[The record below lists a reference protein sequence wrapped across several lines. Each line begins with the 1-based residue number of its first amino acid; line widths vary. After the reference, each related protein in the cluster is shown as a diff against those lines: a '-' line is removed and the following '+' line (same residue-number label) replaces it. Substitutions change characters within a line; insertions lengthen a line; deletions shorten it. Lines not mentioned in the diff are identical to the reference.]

1 VKSGRPSKISKL
13 DLPVAGRDETLD
25 TFYRGRVHVLQK
37 KKGYRFA
44 VDAPLL
50 ADFIQTKPADD
61 VLELGAG
68 NGIIPLLL
76 SFKPF
81 RHITAVEIQDRL
93 ADLARRNVRLNK
105 LGDKISVIRRD
116 FREYRPRK
124 KFDVIFSNPPY
135 IKKKTGFLSASAE
148 KSVAKHEIKCD
159 ILDVMRKTGELLK
172 AEGRAYFIYPAKRQ
186 EELLKAAAICRLTV
200 RALRFVRPRVEDQA
214 NVFLAECGFGAGAP
228 RTLRP
233 LILYDERGAYT
244 PEVRRMF
251 EGRRRGPAA

>member
-1 VKSGRPSKISKL
+1 MKSGRPLKTSKPDAAI
-13 DLPVAGRDETLD
+13 AGSDETLD
-25 TFYRGRVHVLQK
+25 TFYRGRILVLQK

-50 ADFIQTKPADD
+50 ADFIRTRPTDE
-61 VLELGAG
+61 VLELGTG

-76 SFKPF
+76 SLKPS
-81 RHITAVEIQDRL
+81 RHITAVEIQETL

-105 LGDKISVIRRD
+105 LEDKISISRRD
-116 FREYRPRK
+116 FREYKPRK

-135 IKKKTGFLSASAE
+135 IKKKTGFLSASPE

-172 AEGRAYFIYPAKRQ
+172 AEGRAYFIYPVKRQ
-186 EELLKAAAICRLTV
+186 EELAKAAATSRLNV
-200 RALRFVRPRVEDQA
+200 RVLRFVRARSGDPA
-214 NVFLAECGFGAGAP
+214 NVFLAEYGFGAGSP

-233 LILYDERGAYT
+233 LILYDERGAYM
-244 PEVRRMF
+244 PEVRKIF

>member
-1 VKSGRPSKISKL
+1 LKTPRT
-13 DLPVAGRDETLD
+13 DLAVVGPGETLD
-25 TFYRGRVHVLQK
+25 TFYRGRILVLQK

-50 ADFIQTKPADD
+50 ADFIRTRPTDD
-61 VLELGAG
+61 VLELGTG

-81 RHITAVEIQDRL
+81 RHITAVEIQETL

-105 LGDKISVIRRD
+105 LENKISVIRKD

-135 IKKKTGFLSASAE
+135 IKKKTGFLSISRE

-159 ILDVMRKTGELLK
+159 ILDVMRKTGELLE
-172 AEGRAYFIYPAKRQ
+172 AEGRAYFIYPARRQ
-186 EELLKAAAICRLTV
+186 EELLRAAATSRLAV
-200 RALRFVRPRVEDQA
+200 RALRFVQPRAEDPA
-214 NVFLAECGFGAGAP
+214 NVFLAECGFGAVSA

-233 LILYDERGAYT
+233 LILYDDRGSYT
-244 PEVRRMF
+244 SEVRKIF
-251 EGRRRGPAA
+251 EGRRCGAAA

>member
-1 VKSGRPSKISKL
+1 MKSGRPLKTSKL
-13 DLPVAGRDETLD
+13 DLAVAGPDETLD
-25 TFYRGRVHVLQK
+25 TFFRGRILVLQK

-44 VDAPLL
+44 GDAPLL
-50 ADFIQTKPADD
+50 ADFIRTRPTDE
-61 VLELGAG
+61 VLELGTG

-81 RHITAVEIQDRL
+81 RHITAVEIQETL

-105 LGDKISVIRRD
+105 LENKISVIRKD

-172 AEGRAYFIYPAKRQ
+172 AEGKAYFIYPAKRQ
-186 EELLKAAAICRLTV
+186 EELAKAAATFRLAV
-200 RALRFVRPRVEDQA
+200 RALRFVRPRAGDPA
-214 NVFLAECGFGAGAP
+214 NVFLAECGFGASSM

-233 LILYDERGAYT
+233 LILYSKRGGYT
-244 PEVRRMF
+244 PEVRKIF
-251 EGRRRGPAA
+251 EGRRRGPAG

>member
-1 VKSGRPSKISKL
+1 VKSGRPLKTAII
-13 DLPVAGRDETLD
+13 DLTVAGTDETLD
-25 TFYRGRVHVLQK
+25 SFYRGRILVLQK

-50 ADFIQTKPADD
+50 ADFIRTEPTDEA
-61 VLELGAG
+61 LELGTG

-76 SFKPF
+76 SIKPF
-81 RHITAVEIQDRL
+81 RHITAVEIQETL
-93 ADLARRNVRLNK
+93 ADLARRNVRLNG
-105 LGDKISVIRRD
+105 LEDRISVIRRD
-116 FREYRPRK
+116 FRDYRPRK
-124 KFDVIFSNPPY
+124 KFDTIFSNPPY
-135 IKKKTGFLSASAE
+135 IKKKTGFLSASVE

-186 EELLKAAAICRLTV
+186 EELAKAAATSGLAV
-200 RALRFVRPRVEDQA
+200 RALRFVLPRAGDLA
-214 NVFLAECGFGAGAP
+214 NVFLAECGFGAGSA

-244 PEVRRMF
+244 PEVRKIF
-251 EGRRRGPAA
+251 EGRRRGTAA

>member
-1 VKSGRPSKISKL
+1 VKSGWPLKTAKI
-13 DLPVAGRDETLD
+13 DLAVAGPDETLD
-25 TFYRGRVHVLQK
+25 TFYRGRILVLQK

-50 ADFIQTKPADD
+50 ADFIRTRPTDE
-61 VLELGAG
+61 VLELGTG

-81 RHITAVEIQDRL
+81 RHITAVEIQETL
-93 ADLARRNVRLNK
+93 ADLARRNVRLNR
-105 LGDKISVIRRD
+105 LEGKISVIRKD
-116 FREYRPRK
+116 FREYGPRK

-135 IKKKTGFLSASAE
+135 IKKKTGFLSVSPE

-159 ILDVMRKTGELLK
+159 ILDVMRKTGELLET
-172 AEGRAYFIYPAKRQ
+172 EGRAYFIYPVKRQ
-186 EELLKAAAICRLTV
+186 EELVRAAATFRLNV
-200 RALRFVRPRVEDQA
+200 RALRFVMPRAEDQA
-214 NVFLAECGFGAGAP
+214 NVFLAECGFGAGSV

-233 LILYDERGAYT
+233 LILYDGRGAYT
-244 PEVRRMF
+244 PEVRKIF

>member
-1 VKSGRPSKISKL
+1 LRTAKP
-13 DLPVAGRDETLD
+13 DLPVAKTDETLD
-25 TFYRGRVHVLQK
+25 TFYRGRILVLQK

-50 ADFIQTKPADD
+50 ADFIRTKPADE
-61 VLELGAG
+61 VLELGTG

-76 SFKPF
+76 SIKPF
-81 RHITAVEIQDRL
+81 RHITAVEIQKTL

-105 LGDKISVIRRD
+105 LGDRISVIRRD
-116 FREYRPRK
+116 FKEYRPRK
-124 KFDVIFSNPPY
+124 KFDVVFSNPPY

-159 ILDVMRKTGELLK
+159 ILDVMRKTGELLE
-172 AEGRAYFIYPAKRQ
+172 AEGRAFFIYPAQRQ
-186 EELLKAAAICRLTV
+186 DELARAAEKSGLRL
-200 RALRFVRPRVEDQA
+200 RALRFIRPRSGDPA
-214 NVFLAECGFGAGAP
+214 NFFLAEYGFKAGSG

-233 LILYDERGAYT
+233 LILYDERSGYT
-244 PEVRRMF
+244 PEARKIF